1 MPPPNHQTGSPD
13 DQELAAAL
21 SGSLTVDE
29 ERLRLPQRIHAVAIV
44 VLPLLGAA
52 AAVAL
57 ATRVPIRPLDV
68 GLLVV
73 MYVITILGISVGF
86 HRLFTHRSF
95 KANLP
100 VRVMLGIWGSMA
112 GQGSLSYWVSNH
124 RRHHQHADKHGD
136 LHSPYVDEDR
146 RLGKVEGFW
155 HSHMGWTFDHKF
167 SNPLRFA
174 RDLYRDPALAR
185 VNQLYLLWVFLGV
198 SIPAALGG
206 LLTRSWMGALT
217 GFLWGGPVRLVLT
230 YHSTNAIDSV
240 NHIFG
245 RKPYHTG
252 DEARNNVWIVLPT
265 LGEGW
270 HNNHHALPT
279 SALFGFRWWQID
291 PGGMLIR
298 LLESAGWVWDVNR
311 PTPVEIQSRQ
321 VRAT

>member
-1 MPPPNHQTGSPD
+1 MPPAHIPTTSPG
-13 DQELAAAL
+13 DQDLDAAL
-21 SGSLTVDE
+21 SGSLTVEE

-44 VLPLLGAA
+44 VLPLLGTA

-57 ATRVPIRPLDV
+57 ATQVGIRPLDV
-68 GLLVV
+68 VLLVL
-73 MYVITILGISVGF
+73 MYVITILGISVGY

-100 VRVMLGIWGSMA
+100 VRVMLGIWGSIA

-124 RRHHQHADKHGD
+124 RRHHQNADKAGD
-136 LHSPYVDEDR
+136 LHSPYVDSER
-146 RLGKVEGFW
+146 HLGKVEGFW
-155 HSHMGWTFDHKF
+155 HAHMGWTFNHRF

-198 SIPAALGG
+198 AIPAALGG
-206 LLTRSWMGALT
+206 ILSASWMGALT
-217 GFLWGGPVRLVLT
+217 GFLWGGPVRLLLT

-245 RKPYHTG
+245 RKPHHTG

-298 LLESAGWVWDVNR
+298 LLESLGWVWDVNR
-311 PTPVEIQSRQ
+311 PTATEIRDKQ

>member
-1 MPPPNHQTGSPD
+1 MPPKNRAAAPPD
-13 DQELAAAL
+13 DPEILSAL
-21 SGSLTVDE
+21 TGGLTVEE

-52 AAVAL
+52 AAVVL
-57 ATRVPIRPLDV
+57 ATRIGIRPLDV
-68 GLLVV
+68 ALLVL
-73 MYVITILGISVGF
+73 MYVITILGISVGY

-100 VRVMLGIWGSMA
+100 VRVTLGIWGSMA

-124 RRHHQHADKHGD
+124 RRHHQHADMAGD
-136 LHSPYVDEDR
+136 LHSPYIIEER
-146 RLGKVEGFW
+146 HLGKLEGFW

-185 VNQLYLLWVFLGV
+185 VNQLYFLWVFLGV
-198 SIPAALGG
+198 AIPTALGG
-206 LLTRSWMGALT
+206 ILSGSWMGALT

-245 RKPYHTG
+245 SKPHRTG

-291 PGGMLIR
+291 PGGTLIR
-298 LLESAGWVWDVNR
+298 VLEACGWVWDVNR
-311 PTPVEIQSRQ
+311 PTPAEIHSK
-321 VRAT
+321 VIRAT